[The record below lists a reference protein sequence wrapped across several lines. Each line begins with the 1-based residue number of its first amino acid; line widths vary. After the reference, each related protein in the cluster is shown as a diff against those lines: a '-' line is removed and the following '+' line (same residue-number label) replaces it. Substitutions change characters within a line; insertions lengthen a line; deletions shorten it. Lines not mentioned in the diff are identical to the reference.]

1 MGERKRRKTAGIT
14 GSSTPGNRRGSGGK
28 GRVPWRAI
36 GWFLLAMLLLDIVL
50 FVIFQFGLGRCYG
63 ILCLI

>member
-1 MGERKRRKTAGIT
+1 MGERKRKQTAGIT
-14 GSSTPGNRRGSGGK
+14 GASRPENWRGLAVA

-50 FVIFQFGLGRCYG
+50 FVVFQVGFGRCYG